1 MAINTSA
8 TLSADMQVYMRDELL
23 DIAEKNVVF
32 AQYALKATIPQHN
45 SKTIQFTRYP
55 RLFLPDTP
63 ATEGVTP
70 TETADLRVQ
79 TIQAVTDQWILIVSR
94 TDIADI
100 TVKHPLVSTITEL
113 LGLAEAE
120 IVDREIQKVLMA
132 GTSVSFANNRTSRGA
147 LTASDTMNEV
157 EVRKLWALLRRQGA
171 RPVNKPHYIM
181 IVDPEVSQDISN
193 RDQFIDVHSLV
204 NVQAVYNNQI
214 GNFLGFTFVVSNFI
228 PDIELLADA
237 DWTIDSD
244 DATSGS
250 SFTAGQIVFAK
261 IEAIDEE
268 AGMVENVSN
277 PLSVTI
283 TNNGDAVQ
291 ITVPSTTG
299 FRYNVYVSTTNNT
312 STDASL
318 RRVATGLAPS
328 TVLTVNSFST
338 SGVTPQATPATG
350 ITVHTSYAL
359 GEQAYGMV
367 SLSGDNLRVL
377 MTKNEAT
384 DSDPAAQRRKIT
396 LKGSFKAVILN
407 NDFYRRFESASAFD
421 VVGT

>member
-8 TLSADMQVYMRDELL
+8 DLSADMQVYMRDELL
-23 DIAEKNVVF
+23 SIAEKNVVF

-55 RLFLPDTP
+55 RLLLPDSP

-70 TETADLRVQ
+70 TETFDIRVE

-94 TDIADI
+94 TDLADI
-100 TVKHPLVSTITEL
+100 TVKHPLVATITRL

-120 IVDREIQKVLMA
+120 LVDREIQKTLMA
-132 GTSVSFANNRTSRGA
+132 GSSVSFANSRTSRGA
-147 LTASDTMNEV
+147 LTTSDTMNEV
-157 EVRKLWALLRRQGA
+157 EIRKIWALLKRNGA
-171 RPVNKPHYIM
+171 RPRGKSYIW
-181 IVDPEVSQDISN
+181 IVDPETAQDISN

-204 NVQAVYNNQI
+204 NVDAVYNNMI
-214 GNFLGFTFVVSNFI
+214 GTYLGFSFVVSNFI
-228 PDIELLADA
+228 PDVVLLADA

-244 DATSGS
+244 DATAGS

-261 IEAIDEE
+261 VESIDAES
-268 AGMVENVSN
+268 GMVERISN
-277 PLSVTI
+277 PVSVTI
-283 TNNGDAVQ
+283 TNNADAVQ

-318 RRVATGLAPS
+318 RKVATGLAPG
-328 TVLTVNSFST
+328 TVLTVNAFST
-338 SGVTPQATPATG
+338 SGLNPQATPATG
-350 ITVHTSYAL
+350 VTVHTSYAL
-359 GEQAYGMV
+359 GEEAYGMV
-367 SLSGDNLRVL
+367 DLSGDNLRVL
-377 MTKNEAT
+377 MTPNTAS

-396 LKGSFKAVILN
+396 LKGSFKTVILN
-407 NDFYRRFESASAFD
+407 NNFFRRFESASLFD

>member
-23 DIAEKNVVF
+23 SIAEKNVVF

-55 RLFLPDTP
+55 RLFLPDSP

-94 TDIADI
+94 TDLADI

-120 IVDREIQKVLMA
+120 LVDREIQKVLLA
-132 GTSVSFANNRTSRGA
+132 GTGVSFANNRTSRGA
-147 LTASDTMNEV
+147 LTASDTLNEI
-157 EVRKLWALLRRQGA
+157 EVRKLWALLKRRGA
-171 RPVNKPHYIM
+171 KPIGSSYVF
-181 IVDPEVSQDISN
+181 IVDPEVAQDISN
-193 RDQFIDVHSLV
+193 RDQFISVHSLT
-204 NVQAVYNNQI
+204 NVSAVYNNMI
-214 GNFLGFTFVVSNFI
+214 GTFLGFFFVVSNNI
-228 PDIELLADA
+228 PDVELLADA
-237 DWTIDSD
+237 DWSIDSD

-250 SFTAGQIVFAK
+250 SFTAGQIVYAK
-261 IEAIDEE
+261 IEAVDEE
-268 AGMVENVSN
+268 QGAVEKISN
-277 PLSVTI
+277 ADSVTI
-283 TNNGDAVQ
+283 TNNADAVQ

-312 STDASL
+312 STDSVM
-318 RRVATGLAPS
+318 RRVATGQAPG
-328 TVLTVNSFST
+328 TVVTVNSFTT

-350 ITVHTSYAL
+350 ITVHTSYAIAK
-359 GEQAYGMV
+359 EAYGMV
-367 SLSGDNLRVL
+367 SLAGDNLRVL

-407 NDFYRRFESASAFD
+407 NDWYRRFESASAFD
-421 VVGT
+421 VSGS